1 MPLKCSRDR
10 HLPAASAGDE
20 QRFHGMQAFTLIW
33 FGQSVSLIGSGLTGF
48 ALAVWVYQH
57 SGSVTQ
63 FALISLCTIL
73 PGVLM
78 APFAGALVDR
88 WSRRRVMLL
97 GDANAAVSTLL
108 VAVLAF
114 TGSLNIWFIGLATAI
129 SSLCAAFQKPGY
141 FAFIA
146 QLVPAQ
152 QLNRANGM
160 VQLATGTAQLVAP
173 VLAGAILVL
182 LKLPGI
188 FVIDLLTFLVSI
200 ATLLLVRGPGAG
212 GPARP
217 VTMRPFLQD
226 VLLAWSYLRV
236 RPEILALLG
245 LSTAISFLVGM
256 ATVLVEP
263 LILSFRS
270 AAVLGTVLSLSGSG
284 MLLGALAMSVW
295 KGTQRRIQS
304 LASCVGLCGLCL
316 ALAGL
321 RAWVPL
327 ITIAGFCFF
336 FCLPIMHGSVSAV
349 IQTQARQDLQGR
361 IFSLLEML
369 AGAVAAIAYLL
380 AGPLADTWF
389 EPALS
394 RNGLLAPTIG
404 SVIGVGPGRGIGLLF
419 IITGSLLIC
428 LAVWGRTSPTLRRL
442 DEEPPVNLS
451 ITGGQRS
458 PHAQLARAGAQ
469 RERAMHGRGKK

>member
-1 MPLKCSRDR
+1 
-10 HLPAASAGDE
+10 
-20 QRFHGMQAFTLIW
+20 MQAFTLIW
-33 FGQSVSLIGSGLTGF
+33 CGQSVSLIGSGLTGF

-63 FALISLCTIL
+63 FSLISLCAIL

-88 WSRRRVMLL
+88 WERRRALLL

-141 FAFIA
+141 FAFLA
-146 QLVPAQ
+146 QLVPAE

-160 VQLATGTAQLVAP
+160 VQLATGTAQLVTP

-182 LKLPGI
+182 LKLQGI
-188 FVIDLLTFLVSI
+188 FVIDLLTFLVSL
-200 ATLLLVRGPGAG
+200 ATLLLVHDPGASEPG
-212 GPARP
+212 GPLTA
-217 VTMRPFLQD
+217 RPFLQD
-226 VLLAWSYLRV
+226 VLLAWSYLRQ
-236 RPEILALLG
+236 RPEILALLA
-245 LSTAISFLVGM
+245 LSTAISFLVGL

-263 LILSFRS
+263 LILSFTS
-270 AAVLGTVLSLSGSG
+270 AAILGTVLSLSGSG
-284 MLLGALAMSVW
+284 MLLGALAMSAW
-295 KGTQRRIQS
+295 RGTKRRIHS
-304 LASCVGLCGLCL
+304 LAGCVGVGGLCL

-327 ITIAGFCFF
+327 ITIAGFGFF
-336 FCLPIMHGSVSAV
+336 FCLPIIHSSVSAV
-349 IQTQARQDLQGR
+349 IQTQTRQDLQGR

-369 AGAVAAIAYLL
+369 AGAVAALAYLL
-380 AGPLADTWF
+380 AGPLADTLF

-394 RNGLLAPTIG
+394 RHGLLAPTIG
-404 SVIGVGPGRGIGLLF
+404 RLIGVGQGRGIGLLF

-428 LAVWGRTSPTLRRL
+428 LAVWGTTSPTLHRL
-442 DEEPPVNLS
+442 DGEPQASLAPR
-451 ITGGQRS
+451 RS
-458 PHAQLARAGAQ
+458 EGENHV
-469 RERAMHGRGKK
+469 